1 MDAIGDGRASPV
13 QSREKED
20 VAVGRGVQ
28 LFTFIHAD
36 FMSVSVRLPCVHL
49 SLLTAAVTPTA
60 RESKPKL
67 QALSERHVHDMLL
80 FNKHTTGLRCTGTGI
95 YG

>member
-1 MDAIGDGRASPV
+1 MGARV
-13 QSREKED
+13 QSRRGKKKTSPW
-20 VAVGRGVQ
+20 GVQ

-36 FMSVSVRLPCVHL
+36 FMSLSVRLPCVHL

>member
-1 MDAIGDGRASPV
+1 MGARV
-13 QSREKED
+13 QSSRGKKKTSPW
-20 VAVGRGVQ
+20 GVQ

-36 FMSVSVRLPCVHL
+36 FMSVSVRLPHL
-49 SLLTAAVTPTA
+49 SAAVTPTA